1 MLLAKRV
8 TGAFPDMPALRKLYI
23 SAFPAKERDPLTAL
37 LPVHHDG
44 HDLLA
49 FYHEKEF
56 CGFASL
62 LTYKTITHILY
73 IAICDR
79 FRDHHYGSE
88 AMRILCSR
96 YPGHRILAD
105 LETVEPG
112 APNLDQRKSRV
123 HYYLTAGFRKTD
135 IAYRWQDED
144 YVIYVHGGDIT
155 LPEFQEY
162 WDHFS

>member
-1 MLLAKRV
+1 MLQVKRINES
-8 TGAFPDMPALRKLYI
+8 FPDMPALRKLYI
-23 SAFPAKERDPLTAL
+23 SAFPAKERDPLTEL
-37 LPVHHDG
+37 LPAHYDG

-49 FYHEKEF
+49 FYHNDVF

-73 IAICDR
+73 IAICDQ

-88 AMRILCSR
+88 AMEIIYSQ
-96 YPGHRILAD
+96 YPGQRILAD

-112 APNLDQRKSRV
+112 APNLEQRKARV
-123 HYYLTAGFRKTD
+123 HYYTTAGFRKSD

-144 YVIYVHGGDIT
+144 YVIYVYGADVT
-155 LPEFQEY
+155 EPEFEEF
-162 WDHFS
+162 WEHFS

>member
-1 MLLAKRV
+1 MLLAKKV
-8 TGAFPDMPALRKLYI
+8 TGAFPDMSALRKLYI
-23 SAFPAKERDPLTAL
+23 SAFPAKERDPLTEL

-49 FYHEKEF
+49 FYHEEEF

-88 AMRILCSR
+88 AMRILCS
-96 YPGHRILAD
+96 PS
-105 LETVEPG
+105 
-112 APNLDQRKSRV
+112 APLLWALPQPPRAATNIPASKMPAIPLFPFIFLISLLFFMVFTSGSSPFSRF
-123 HYYLTAGFRKTD
+123 YTKGLRQSGSFC
-135 IAYRWQDED
+135 
-144 YVIYVHGGDIT
+144 
-155 LPEFQEY
+155 
-162 WDHFS
+162 S

>member
-1 MLLAKRV
+1 MLTVQKV
-8 TGAFPDMPALRKLYI
+8 TGEFPDMSALRKLYI
-23 SAFPAKERDPLTAL
+23 SAFPARERDPLTEL

-49 FYHEKEF
+49 FYHDGTF

-73 IAICDR
+73 IAICDA

-88 AMRILCSR
+88 AMALIYAR
-96 YPGHRILAD
+96 YPGQRILAD

-112 APNLDQRKSRV
+112 APNLAQRKSRV
-123 HYYLTAGFRKTD
+123 HYYVSAGFRKSP
-135 IAYRWQDED
+135 IAYTWQGED
-144 YVIYVHGGDIT
+144 YVIYVHGAEIT
-155 LPEFQEY
+155 EAEFEEF
-162 WDHFS
+162 WEHFS

>member
-1 MLLAKRV
+1 MRGNPCCSQKKSPELFRICPLCASS
-8 TGAFPDMPALRKLYI
+8 I
-23 SAFPAKERDPLTAL
+23 SAPFPPRN
-37 LPVHHDG
+37 
-44 HDLLA
+44 
-49 FYHEKEF
+49 
-56 CGFASL
+56 
-62 LTYKTITHILY
+62 
-73 IAICDR
+73 
-79 FRDHHYGSE
+79 
-88 AMRILCSR
+88 
-96 YPGHRILAD
+96 RILAD